1 MDSIEEV
8 VRGARLSRGSI
19 LSELIG
25 KREPSMKG
33 VVSNELDVRS
43 SWESC
48 CSIMLSLLLFI
59 TDISW
64 LSFSF

>member
-1 MDSIEEV
+1 MDSMEEE

-33 VVSNELDVRS
+33 VFSKELDVRS
-43 SWESC
+43 IWES
-48 CSIMLSLLLFI
+48 
-59 TDISW
+59 
-64 LSFSF
+64 